1 MLRASIKS
9 STTGYGIELL
19 KDIKYVVPVAKGT
32 INVQFTLPTLLT
44 KNNKYNNEISALKT
58 FLDVEGGSIA
68 VSQTKCITHHIDIAL
83 SAKHKRF
90 TKTFLDSVLAL
101 QEASEVFLILYLV
114 IKHKI
119 MSRYL
124 IKTLQFLPC
133 HLTFRTPSTFK
144 RGYSKTL

>member
-1 MLRASIKS
+1 MTYLRASIKS

-19 KDIKYVVPVAKGT
+19 KDMKYVVPVAKGT

-68 VSQTKCITHHIDIAL
+68 VSQTKCITHHINIAL
-83 SAKHKRF
+83 SAKQKRF

-114 IKHKI
+114 IKH
-119 MSRYL
+119 RRL
-124 IKTLQFLPC
+124 C
-133 HLTFRTPSTFK
+133 HVI
-144 RGYSKTL
+144 